1 MRRIL
6 LTLLFASTFA
16 AGIASASSVPPH
28 VASLLKAARAQVAVP
43 PEWDGIWTTAD
54 TAYTC
59 EGFSLGALPPGA
71 DTLCGGQEYSNTDAN
86 GTTFNCTGTANATTI
101 DLTCT
106 GSGETE
112 PGCTGDYTMTI
123 KGTRTSTTFFT
134 VYTINGTYT
143 GDTCLTP
150 TSCLQLNSHGT
161 RTGAPTAADCLA
173 TPTKRTTWGELK
185 ILYR

>member
-1 MRRIL
+1 MRRML
-6 LTLLFASTFA
+6 LLLLLASICA
-16 AGIASASSVPPH
+16 VGIANASPAPT

-43 PEWDGIWTTAD
+43 PEWDGVWDTAD
-54 TAYTC
+54 SLYSC
-59 EGFSLGALPPGA
+59 EGLFLITNVGSEI
-71 DTLCGGQEYSNTDAN
+71 LCGGSEYSNTDPN
-86 GTTFNCTGTANATTI
+86 GITFSCTGTANATTI

-106 GSGETE
+106 GSGEDP

-123 KGTRTSTTFFT
+123 HGTRSATTYFN

-143 GDTCLTP
+143 GLTCDTP
-150 TSCLQLNSHGT
+150 TSCFQLNSHGT
-161 RTGAPTAADCLA
+161 RTRATTAEDCLA